1 MFQNHLDIIKGHI
14 QLPTVIG
21 FGISNEA
28 IAKSMAEISDGI
40 IIGSA
45 FLKPFLSANDA
56 DYANISSKQ
65 LAFIQSIYTAI

>member
-1 MFQNHLDIIKGHI
+1 MDIIKGHI

-56 DYANISSKQ
+56 DYARIGDEQLEFIRLISNHLK
-65 LAFIQSIYTAI
+65 LET